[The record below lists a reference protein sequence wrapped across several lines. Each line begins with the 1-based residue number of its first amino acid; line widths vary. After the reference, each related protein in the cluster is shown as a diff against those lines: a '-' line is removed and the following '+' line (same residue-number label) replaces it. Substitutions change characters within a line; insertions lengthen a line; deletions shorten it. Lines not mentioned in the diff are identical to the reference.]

1 MLKNFIIKLPTEIKI
16 IYDNLSNY
24 LILLGPTGQI
34 RFIRL
39 KFKLII
45 INDCIFVTK
54 ISILQKSIK
63 NYLKLNTVR
72 GNEASLIKKLI
83 VDLVYMKIIKLVM
96 FGVGYRFIL
105 NKDYKKNILELKL
118 GFSHNIVVN
127 IPSYLVLNCSK
138 PTVLFLIG
146 DEVIEIANKIKTL
159 RFPEPYKGKGIFF
172 EYEKIKIKE
181 GKKS

>member
-1 MLKNFIIKLPTEIKI
+1 MLKNFIVKLPMEIKI
-16 IYDNLSNY
+16 IYDNLKNY
-24 LILLGPTGQI
+24 LILLGPTGQV
-34 RFIRL
+34 RSIRL

-54 ISILQKSIK
+54 ISMLQKSIK
-63 NYLKLNTVR
+63 SYSKLNTVR

-83 VDLVYMKIIKLVM
+83 VDLAHMKIIKLVT
-96 FGVGYRFIL
+96 FGVGFRFIL
-105 NKDYKKNILELKL
+105 DEKYKKNILELKL

-127 IPSYLVLNCSK
+127 IPSHLVLNCPK

-146 DEVIEIANKIKTL
+146 DDVTEIANKIKAL
-159 RFPEPYKGKGIFF
+159 RFPEPYKGKGILF